1 MTHPLYQNTAIDLT
15 KADVV
20 VVIECDVPWI
30 PGPEEPP
37 SDAYVAVIDIDPVKA
52 HIATYEFTADQRLM
66 ADTEIT
72 LGLLIEAVNRVA
84 TASDHAR
91 FRERA
96 IRWADI
102 SRKRYEDDVKAAQS
116 ASKNSSISPLWLSYQ
131 IGQAM
136 DENCIMLDETLMLSP
151 LPRYL
156 RFSEPA
162 TYFRNPGSGGGWCA
176 GAALGAKLA
185 RPDRDVVT
193 VTGDGFYMYSVPNV
207 AIASAVRYKAPFM
220 SIIYQNRSYSTGTRA
235 TASYYPDG
243 YAVKGGLEAGYFDP
257 PVDFAKE
264 AEAAG
269 AYGENVKDPDQV
281 GPALKRGLEQIR
293 KGKPAVISVWLPKIM
308 QND

>member
-1 MTHPLYQNTAIDLT
+1 
-15 KADVV
+15 
-20 VVIECDVPWI
+20 
-30 PGPEEPP
+30 
-37 SDAYVAVIDIDPVKA
+37 
-52 HIATYEFTADQRLM
+52 
-66 ADTEIT
+66 
-72 LGLLIEAVNRVA
+72 
-84 TASDHAR
+84 
-91 FRERA
+91 
-96 IRWADI
+96 
-102 SRKRYEDDVKAAQS
+102 
-116 ASKNSSISPLWLSYQ
+116 
-131 IGQAM
+131 M